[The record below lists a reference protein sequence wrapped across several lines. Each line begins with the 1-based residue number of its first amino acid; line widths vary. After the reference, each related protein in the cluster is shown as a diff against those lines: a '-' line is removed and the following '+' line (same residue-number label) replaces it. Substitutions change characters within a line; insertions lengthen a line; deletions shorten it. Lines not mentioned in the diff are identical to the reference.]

1 MLKLQDIEI
10 ISRKIDRS
18 EILIAKFIN
27 GYASGWEFAVRKEF
41 KSSLDIKKTKKVINK
56 KTFEEY
62 KNNLSKIWSN
72 IGIVKTKE
80 GYTITYIKKG
90 GVFDKIGLKKGD
102 ILLEVGL
109 DSAVVAVLAHN
120 VFGKDLL
127 CVKMPSHYSSQSSL
141 DDADELC
148 KEFGLNSSTASI
160 EPMLRAYEE
169 LNPNLDNLR
178 KGNFSSRMRM
188 ATLFDIS
195 ARENALV
202 LGTRNKSELMLGYG
216 TLYGDLASAV
226 NPIGDLY
233 KSEVFELARY
243 LGVTKSIIQ
252 KPPSADLWD
261 GQSDEDDLGYTYA
274 ELDEAMKLYVDK
286 RLSRDEI
293 VAHGIGAKM
302 LDMII
307 QRIFRNH
314 FKRKMPV
321 IAKLTSRTLNHDFN
335 YPRDITL

>member
-1 MLKLQDIEI
+1 MNKYSQIADYLERFLDDEVKKTG
-10 ISRKIDRS
+10 ISRVVVG
-18 EILIAKFIN
+18 L
-27 GYASGWEFAVRKEF
+27 SG
-41 KSSLDIKKTKKVINK
+41 
-56 KTFEEY
+56 
-62 KNNLSKIWSN
+62 
-72 IGIVKTKE
+72 
-80 GYTITYIKKG
+80 
-90 GVFDKIGLKKGD
+90 
-102 ILLEVGL
+102 GL

-148 KEFGLNSSTASI
+148 HDFNLKSETASI

-202 LGTRNKSELMLGYG
+202 LGTSNKSELMLGYG
-216 TLYGDLASAV
+216 TLYGDLSSAV

-233 KSEVFELARY
+233 KSEVYELAEY
-243 LGVTKSIIQ
+243 LGVSKSIIK

-261 GQSDEDDLGYTYA
+261 GQSDEADLGYTYA
-274 ELDEAMKLYVDK
+274 QLDEALKLYVDE

-293 VAHGIGAKM
+293 VNMGIDEVM

-307 QRIFRNH
+307 KRIFRNH

>member
-1 MLKLQDIEI
+1 MSKYSQITEYLECFLEN
-10 ISRKIDRS
+10 
-18 EILIAKFIN
+18 E
-27 GYASGWEFAVRKEF
+27 
-41 KSSLDIKKTKKVINK
+41 IKKTG
-56 KTFEEY
+56 
-62 KNNLSKIWSN
+62 LSK
-72 IGIVKTKE
+72 V
-80 GYTITYIKKG
+80 
-90 GVFDKIGLKKGD
+90 VLGLSG
-102 ILLEVGL
+102 GL
-109 DSAVVAVLAHN
+109 DSAVVAVLAQK
-120 VFGKDLL
+120 VFQDDLL

-148 KEFGLNSSTASI
+148 RDFSLNAQTASI
-160 EPMLRAYEE
+160 EPMLKAYELMNPE
-169 LNPNLDNLR
+169 LNNLR

-202 LGTRNKSELMLGYG
+202 LGTSNKSELMLGYG
-216 TLYGDLASAV
+216 TLYGDLASAI

-233 KSEVFELARY
+233 KSEVFELAEY
-243 LGVTKSIIQ
+243 LGVTKSIIK

-261 GQSDEDDLGYTYA
+261 GQSDEADLGYTYK
-274 ELDEAMKLYVDK
+274 ELDFAMRLYVEE

-293 VAHGIGAKM
+293 VAQGVNAKM

-321 IAKLTSRTLNHDFN
+321 IAKLTSRTVNHDFN